1 MTLDELA
8 RSMVLQASQRMKVL
22 PILLQDGASS
32 VVVRESQE
40 VAELSLKAL
49 LRLCGVEPPKIYDVG
64 RHLLAHR
71 EKAAALGID
80 DVESLAAASQSL
92 RKERELSFYGEAD
105 FIPTEAYTRAQAEEA
120 LALAHACLTA
130 AQLALSRA
138 SGNVMS

>member
-22 PILLQDGASS
+22 PILLQDGAYS

-49 LRLCGVEPPKIYDVG
+49 LRLCGVEPPKIHDVG

-80 DVESLAAASQSL
+80 NVESLAAASQSL

-105 FIPTEAYTRAQAEEA
+105 FIPTEAYTPAQAEEA
-120 LALAHACLTA
+120 LGLAHACLTA

-138 SGNVMS
+138 SGNVIS